1 MRHIHRAILQKG
13 QGQGKYIKSRRLP
26 GLFYFFGVP
35 MSDIVVLR
43 LGHRPERDA
52 RVTTHVGLTARALG
66 ASGMLLTSSDR
77 SVAESIERVDK
88 NWGGGFWVKTGVGYR
103 SEIKKWKDA
112 GGISVHLTMYGI
124 NLPDCIDKLRDE
136 FKARSVLVI
145 VGAEKVQGDVYQMA
159 DYNVAAGNQP
169 HSEIAALALFLD
181 WLQQGRE
188 LEKAFKDGELMIIP
202 SEHGK
207 NVVRK

>member
-1 MRHIHRAILQKG
+1 
-13 QGQGKYIKSRRLP
+13 
-26 GLFYFFGVP
+26 

-66 ASGMLLTSSDR
+66 ASGMLLASDDR

-88 NWGGGFWVKTGVGYR
+88 SWGGGFWVRIGVGYR
-103 SEIKKWKDA
+103 SAIKT
-112 GGISVHLTMYGI
+112 GGSRWHRRHLTMYGI
-124 NLPDCIDKLRDE
+124 NMPGCIDHIRDE
-136 FKARSVLVI
+136 FKTKGVMVV
-145 VGAEKVQGDVYQMA
+145 VGAEKVPGDVYRLV
-159 DYNVAAGNQP
+159 DYNIAVGNQP

-188 LEKAFKDGELMIIP
+188 FGKTFNDGELRIIP
-202 SEHGK
+202 CEHGK
-207 NVVRK
+207 NVERK

>member
-1 MRHIHRAILQKG
+1 MG
-13 QGQGKYIKSRRLP
+13 
-26 GLFYFFGVP
+26 
-35 MSDIVVLR
+35 DIVVLR

-52 RVTTHVGLTARALG
+52 RVTTHVGLTGRALG
-66 ASGMLLTSSDR
+66 AGGMLLSSNDK

-88 NWGGGFWVKTGVGYR
+88 SWGGGFWVKTGVSYR
-103 SEIKKWKDA
+103 SEMRKWKEA
-112 GGISVHLTMYGI
+112 GGIIVHLTMYGI
-124 NLPDCIDKLRDE
+124 NMPDCIGELRE
-136 FKARSVLVI
+136 AFKSKPVMVV
-145 VGAEKVQGDVYQMA
+145 VGAEKVPGDVYQLA

-181 WLQQGRE
+181 WLQCSKE
-188 LEKAFKDGELMIIP
+188 LDKPFKDGELKIIP